1 MNPGFLL
8 AEDAA
13 VKKRFSTI
21 RVTDNRNTSRPVKVF
36 FRYPESETEKEYPF
50 ITVENIGLNHATN
63 LQHSE
68 QYYYFD
74 TSVESTNLDVNT
86 FNYFPSET
94 DRSGLLEEL
103 GTSEYLSVESFV
115 PVDLTYQI
123 ATYARSALH
132 DRQLTSQLLRYV
144 IPFRRGFI
152 DVPED
157 GTIRRFDL
165 LSWSNADHLDQEAGY
180 RKRIFRKIY
189 TLRMTAEIPTTMP
202 VPVGKASEIV
212 GTIKSN
218 DLQTGNNPPNQ
229 VPITTFSE
237 AF

>member
-13 VKKRFSTI
+13 VKKRFSTM
-21 RVTDNRNTSRPVKVF
+21 RVTDNRSSARAVKVF
-36 FRYPESETEKEYPF
+36 FRYPENETEKEYPF
-50 ITVENIGLNHATN
+50 ITLENLGLNHATN

-68 QYYYFD
+68 QQYYFD
-74 TSVESTNLDVNT
+74 TTVSVDNVDTET
-86 FNYFPSET
+86 FNYFPSEKT
-94 DRSGLLEEL
+94 KAELEEDL
-103 GTSEYLSVESFV
+103 GTARYIKVESFV
-115 PVDLTYQI
+115 PIDLTYQI
-123 ATYARSALH
+123 VTYARNALH

-157 GTIRRFDL
+157 STIRRFDL
-165 LSWSNADHLDQEAGY
+165 ISWTNADHLDQEAGY

-189 TLRMTAEIPTTMP
+189 TLRMTAEIPTTDLIP
-202 VPVGKASEIV
+202 VEQVSEIV
-212 GTIKSN
+212 GTIQNKDSQN
-218 DLQTGNNPPNQ
+218 GNNPNTY